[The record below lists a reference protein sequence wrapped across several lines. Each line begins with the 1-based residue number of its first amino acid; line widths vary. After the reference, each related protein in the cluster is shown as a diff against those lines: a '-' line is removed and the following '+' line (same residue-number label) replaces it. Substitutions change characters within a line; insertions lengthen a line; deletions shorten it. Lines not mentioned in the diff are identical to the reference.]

1 MMWLCT
7 VMSSIC
13 APFANVSRVH
23 PPHDERGAAAL
34 VTNGIAVAE
43 EIVRGAVAISEVDRR
58 VLFWVGRFQKFEAR

>member
-13 APFANVSRVH
+13 ALRQRQQGT